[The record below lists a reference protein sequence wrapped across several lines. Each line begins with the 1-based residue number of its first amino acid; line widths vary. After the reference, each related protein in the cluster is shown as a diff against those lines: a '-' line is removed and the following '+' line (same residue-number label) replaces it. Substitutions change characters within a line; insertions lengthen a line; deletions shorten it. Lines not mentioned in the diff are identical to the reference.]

1 MMGDSYMEKKKHIY
15 TLKSMRYGLTNG
27 FSTWISTI
35 ASTYWAVYLTGA
47 VGLETKTMAAIIS
60 AAGFVDMI
68 SVPFIG
74 AIMQKAK
81 FKSGKFRPWLMIG
94 AILAALFRVLSF
106 SNPNLSGAA
115 KGLWFGAAYVLCYIG
130 YNMCYSAYIGS
141 LPLLAKDR
149 DERQAYSASKNICN
163 SIGKFLFSLFSVKLI
178 SLFGNGDEARGYTLF
193 AVLIA
198 VCVVLAYFQLFVM
211 MKGID
216 VVQEAAVEDNTNQN
230 VKEQSKTEDSYNAS
244 VWQMIKYTITKPF
257 ILFVLGVT
265 TKTAAFFTVMGLA
278 AYYYTYVVG
287 NKNMLTVYLSLSTFI
302 MIFGSYIAPFVSKA
316 INSLKKSY
324 ALGLGIY
331 GGSFALAYFFGKS
344 GIAFTVL
351 LCVGY
356 VGYSISHTTEIT
368 LYSSIVDYTQWKTG
382 KDLKPF
388 MMSMFNIL
396 PKIGTAIGNT
406 VLGYGLVAIGF
417 QKENVTASAAGG
429 LRVLFSALPAA
440 ILFIGVVVFLLFPL
454 TDEKIKR
461 MQEDIKA
468 GRTKDSK

>member
-1 MMGDSYMEKKKHIY
+1 
-15 TLKSMRYGLTNG
+15 
-27 FSTWISTI
+27 
-35 ASTYWAVYLTGA
+35 
-47 VGLETKTMAAIIS
+47 
-60 AAGFVDMI
+60 
-68 SVPFIG
+68 
-74 AIMQKAK
+74 
-81 FKSGKFRPWLMIG
+81 
-94 AILAALFRVLSF
+94 
-106 SNPNLSGAA
+106 
-115 KGLWFGAAYVLCYIG
+115 
-130 YNMCYSAYIGS
+130 
-141 LPLLAKDR
+141 
-149 DERQAYSASKNICN
+149 
-163 SIGKFLFSLFSVKLI
+163 
-178 SLFGNGDEARGYTLF
+178 
-193 AVLIA
+193 
-198 VCVVLAYFQLFVM
+198 
-211 MKGID
+211 
-216 VVQEAAVEDNTNQN
+216 
-230 VKEQSKTEDSYNAS
+230 
-244 VWQMIKYTITKPF
+244 MIKYTITKPF